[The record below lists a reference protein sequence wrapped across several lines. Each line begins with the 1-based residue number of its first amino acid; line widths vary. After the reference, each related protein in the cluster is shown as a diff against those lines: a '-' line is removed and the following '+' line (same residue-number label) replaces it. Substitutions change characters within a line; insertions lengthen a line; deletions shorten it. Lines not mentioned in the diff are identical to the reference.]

1 MTMSA
6 AWRTINDWFA
16 RSPRAVEV
24 LPVDP
29 LRARQVLE
37 QSGLQ
42 ADSPIGAIVLNS
54 GGILVD
60 RGWVRILGS
69 GSQRMQGT
77 LAHWNRPAQDGTLFV
92 PDALVVAHDALGGV
106 FAIDRGAFAD
116 GDGEAHYFS
125 PDTLTW
131 EGMEFGDSGLIE
143 FLLTGDL
150 DGFYGSFRWRHW
162 AEDVAALS
170 PDHGFHTYPPLWS
183 KEGKDPEK
191 VSRKPVEMTELVAVQ
206 WEYARQLANAES
218 A

>member
-1 MTMSA
+1 MAGAGAGPPPTTYQPVGNLPGMTS
-6 AWRTINDWFA
+6 
-16 RSPRAVEV
+16 SLPERAGRRCHS
-24 LPVDP
+24 L
-29 LRARQVLE
+29 
-37 QSGLQ
+37 
-42 ADSPIGAIVLNS
+42 LNPFHS
-54 GGILVD
+54 
-60 RGWVRILGS
+60 
-69 GSQRMQGT
+69 
-77 LAHWNRPAQDGTLFV
+77 
-92 PDALVVAHDALGGV
+92 
-106 FAIDRGAFAD
+106 
-116 GDGEAHYFS
+116 AHYFS

-170 PDHGFHTYPPLWS
+170 PDHGFHTYPPLRS